1 MYWNLWDASK
11 SVLRGKIT
19 AFNVQIKK
27 EERSQSIIYASTLTQ
42 KKKENYTQSNLQTN
56 TPKTEEKK
64 IEIKSKEKKNHR
76 KKKKLVH

>member
-1 MYWNLWDASK
+1 M
-11 SVLRGKIT
+11 T

-27 EERSQSIIYASTLTQ
+27 EERPQSVIYASTLSQ
-42 KKKENYTQSNLQTN
+42 KKKEKYTQSNLQTN

-76 KKKKLVH
+76 KKKNWFIEKINKVDKTLAR

>member
-1 MYWNLWDASK
+1 M
-11 SVLRGKIT
+11 T

-64 IEIKSKEKKNHR
+64 IEIKSKEKKSQE
-76 KKKKLVH
+76 KELVH